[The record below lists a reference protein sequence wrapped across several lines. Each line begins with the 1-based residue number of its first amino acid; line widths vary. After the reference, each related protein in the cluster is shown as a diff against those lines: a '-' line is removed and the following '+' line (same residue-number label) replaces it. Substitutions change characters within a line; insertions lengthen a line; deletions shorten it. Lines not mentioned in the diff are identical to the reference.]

1 MRVFRSFSEAAGAL
15 RGCAVAIGNF
25 DGVHLGHRTLFQLAR
40 AGAAARGGPA
50 VALTFEPHPVRV
62 LRPALAPPLL
72 TPLPRKLELLAECG
86 LDAVV
91 VQPFDLA
98 YAAADAAEFVA
109 RDLAGHLGAAEVV
122 VGHDF
127 TAGKGRTRVD
137 GLRQLLA
144 ARGVALTLVDP
155 VAWEGLVVSSTKIRE
170 LLLEG
175 QVEAAAELL
184 GRPHDV
190 EGEVERGAGLGRQL
204 GFATANLLP
213 QAMLPA
219 NGVYAVWARLIA
231 APLPSPLPALRGEGM
246 GDNSLSPAAGE
257 RDDSLPPLAGGGSGR
272 GVDHL
277 GVTNVGVKPTVQRA
291 GPVTAETHLLD
302 AEDRDLYG
310 ERLRVHFVARLREE
324 RRFPTLDALRQQ
336 IVEDAGRARELLAVM
351 GPM

>member
-1 MRVFRSFSEAAGAL
+1 MRIFRSLSEAAGAL

-25 DGVHLGHRTLFQLAR
+25 DGVHLGHRRLFQLAR

-72 TPLPRKLELLAECG
+72 TPLSRKLELLAESG

-98 YAAADAAEFVA
+98 YAASDAAEFVA

-190 EGEVERGAGLGRQL
+190 EGEVVRGAGLGRKL
-204 GFATANLLP
+204 GFATANVRP
-213 QAMLPA
+213 EAMLPA
-219 NGVYAVWARLIA
+219 NGVYAVRARLIA
-231 APLPSPLPALRGEGM
+231 TPLPSPLPHPRREDGAGTRRGEGI
-246 GDNSLSPAAGE
+246 G
-257 RDDSLPPLAGGGSGR
+257 DDSLPPLAGGGSGR
-272 GVDHL
+272 GADYL
-277 GVTNVGVKPTVQRA
+277 GVTNVGVKPTVLRA

-310 ERLRVHFVARLREE
+310 ERLRVGFVARLREE
-324 RRFPTLDALRQQ
+324 RRFPSLEALRQQ
-336 IVEDAGRARELLAVM
+336 IGEDASRARELLAAM

>member
-204 GFATANLLP
+204 GFATANLRP

-219 NGVYAVWARLIA
+219 NGVYAVRAWLN
-231 APLPSPLPALRGEGM
+231 PAEY
-246 GDNSLSPAAGE
+246 
-257 RDDSLPPLAGGGSGR
+257 
-272 GVDHL
+272 L

-310 ERLRVHFVARLREE
+310 ERLRIGFVARLREE
-324 RRFPTLDALRQQ
+324 RRFPTVDALRQQ
-336 IVEDAGRARELLAVM
+336 IVEDAGRARELLAAM